1 MAANEPFAG
10 GVDLKMAGDFAAAGS
25 VLDVGEF
32 AGFRI
37 AFVNDDGVVATVGA
51 VDKVAVGMD
60 FDLGG
65 SAVFEIAGESG
76 DGLDFG

>member
-10 GVDLKMAGDFAAAGS
+10 GVDLKMAGNFAAAGS

-32 AGFRI
+32 A
-37 AFVNDDGVVATVGA
+37 AVGA

-65 SAVFEIAGESG
+65 SAVFEVAGEGG